1 MELYHKYYKL
11 LLLLLL
17 LLHLFLCM
25 PFFSSGAQDLRKQ
38 RAWNNSVS
46 AMFVFGDSTVD
57 PGNNN
62 FISTAFRSNF
72 HPYGQDFENQTPTG
86 RFTNGR
92 LTTDFVASYV
102 GVKEYLPP
110 YLDPNLSMEDLMT
123 GVSFASAGSGFDPLT
138 PRISNVIDMP
148 RQLEY
153 FKEYKRRVESAIGK
167 QKMEQHIKRAVFL
180 ISAGTNDFIVNY
192 YALPIRRKT
201 YTLSGYQQFLLQQ
214 VKQFL
219 QGLWEEGARKI
230 AVSGLPPM
238 GCLPAVIT
246 LNSYNALLQR
256 GCIEKYSFVARQFNL
271 MLQNEVSSMHF
282 GTAHLGA
289 KIYFVD
295 IYAPLA
301 DMIQG
306 KGRLGFD
313 EVDTGCCGSGYLEA
327 GFLCNPNSIVCA
339 DPSKYVFWDSIHP
352 TEKTCNN
359 VFKASRFIIDDII
372 GG

>member
-1 MELYHKYYKL
+1 
-11 LLLLLL
+11 
-17 LLHLFLCM
+17 M

-72 HPYGQDFENQTPTG
+72 HPYGQDFENQTATG

-102 GVKEYLPP
+102 GLKEYLPP

-123 GVSFASAGSGFDPLT
+123 GE
-138 PRISNVIDMP
+138 VIDMP

-201 YTLSGYQQFLLQQ
+201 YTLSGYQQFLFQQ

-271 MLQNEVSSMHF
+271 MLQNEVNSMHF

-306 KGRLGFD
+306 KGRLAGAGLPPGAQTIPARVRGEETRSLTVGRTCTPTRESRH
-313 EVDTGCCGSGYLEA
+313 EV
-327 GFLCNPNSIVCA
+327 
-339 DPSKYVFWDSIHP
+339 HP
-352 TEKTCNN
+352 ATTTITERPRPRVGGGNGRGLW
-359 VFKASRFIIDDII
+359 KAEIQREPIKR
-372 GG
+372 